1 MNDAEKLKLEEMLRQ
16 AAPLIKRLSGPSV
29 LPDRV
34 QAALDQMLDKK
45 FPVVRELTEKQMEGL
60 LLKLVAEQPADGFE
74 LINKLTRAKFKLK
87 EEDEG
92 AIYAILGAL
101 ESNDLLEGRWRESS
115 GRMKKTYHLT
125 ENGSK
130 RLERETATSS
140 QLAAWANS
148 VLSQTT

>member
-1 MNDAEKLKLEEMLRQ
+1 MNDAEKLKLEEKLRQ

-34 QAALDQMLDKK
+34 RAALNQVLDRK

-87 EEDEG
+87 GGSEG
-92 AIYAILGAL
+92 MIYGILGRL
-101 ESNDLLEGRWRESS
+101 ETQGVLEGRWRESDS
-115 GRMKKTYHLT
+115 AMKKNYHLT
-125 ENGSK
+125 EQGTRLVK
-130 RLERETATSS
+130 REF
-140 QLAAWANS
+140 AASAEMQGWADL
-148 VLSQTT
+148 VLGKC

>member
-101 ESNDLLEGRWRESS
+101 ESNDLLE
-115 GRMKKTYHLT
+115 
-125 ENGSK
+125 
-130 RLERETATSS
+130 
-140 QLAAWANS
+140 AAGGKAAGE
-148 VLSQTT
+148 